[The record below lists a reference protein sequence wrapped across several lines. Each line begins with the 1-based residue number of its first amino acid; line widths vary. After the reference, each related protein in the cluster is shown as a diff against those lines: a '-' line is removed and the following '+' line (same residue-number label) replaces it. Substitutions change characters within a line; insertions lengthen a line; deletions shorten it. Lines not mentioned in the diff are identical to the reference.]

1 MFLSFDLKSK
11 EIKIISIKNKY
22 KIINNIKS
30 YGLNANKKNIYLLNF
45 ENNQIVKINKD
56 LKKITLYSSNNENI
70 YEDKFDNKIFKRKYK
85 NQIINKPHS
94 IEFLDEKIFLINLG
108 DQKQNGNITVL
119 NNKLK
124 KIKTIKKYFPVI
136 IVEQNKGNT
145 DAVELLQSWGYK
157 LKGIDDMFKSD
168 YLMVKE

>member
-94 IEFLDEKIFLINLG
+94 IEFLDEKIFLINPSKIFVIK
-108 DQKQNGNITVL
+108 QK
-119 NNKLK
+119 
-124 KIKTIKKYFPVI
+124 
-136 IVEQNKGNT
+136 IV
-145 DAVELLQSWGYK
+145 
-157 LKGIDDMFKSD
+157 
-168 YLMVKE
+168 